1 MKTMKR
7 IMALLIC
14 FVMVMGMTVTA
25 FAYDVTITRNDTDK
39 SDKHSYVAYQI
50 FSGDLDTDG
59 KKLSNI
65 QWGTGINQSKL
76 SDLRTTINI
85 LAGNNALTE
94 SSTANDYA
102 ESIAKLNSDE
112 TKVKK
117 LAAAIGAALSE
128 TTSGTSTANGVT
140 SLDAGYYLIKDTGN
154 LADENGAYT
163 RFMLQVVKDT
173 TVTQKASVPSVEKK
187 VKDTDDSTNT
197 TTGLQD
203 SADYDIGDEVPF
215 QLTATTA
222 STVSDYTK
230 YHVTFQDKQSDGLD
244 APTDFTIEVLGK
256 KFTLSSS
263 VTTENATTDN
273 GTKITVEKV
282 TTPDTG
288 CTFAIKVT
296 LENSTTGEKINEEAN
311 STKIKVTYTS
321 KLNNNAEIGA
331 TGNPNVVY
339 LKYSNNPNSTDDSEE
354 GKTPTDK
361 VVVFTYEAT
370 VNKVD
375 EKSKPLV
382 GAEFKLY
389 KKVKTGSADKL
400 GSAIAAALKNNNSS
414 INTDGLELNSYY
426 EVVKQ
431 TSSTATSFT
440 WKGIDDG
447 AYVLVETKIPD
458 GYNAFVS
465 KSFTVSAEHDTSSD
479 DPKLTSLTVS
489 DSNLLTADYSAGTLS
504 GNIVNN
510 SGSTLPS
517 TGGIGTRIFYI
528 IGGILMAAAAV
539 VLITKVR
546 YKKEK

>member
-59 KKLSNI
+59 NKLSNI

-76 SDLRTTINI
+76 SDLRTTINS

-112 TKVKK
+112 TKK

-140 SLDAGYYLIKDTGN
+140 GLDAGYYLIKDTGN

-163 RFMLQVVKDT
+163 RFMLQVVKNT

-197 TTGLQD
+197 TTDWQD

-244 APTDFTIEVLGK
+244 VPTDFTIEVLGK

-263 VTTENATTDN
+263 ATTANDTTDN

-288 CTFAIKVT
+288 CAFAIKVT
-296 LENSTTGEKINEEAN
+296 LENSTAGEKIKEEAN

-375 EKSKPLV
+375 EKSKPLE
-382 GAEFKLY
+382 GAEFTLY

-414 INTDGLELNSYY
+414 INTDGLELTSYY
-426 EVVKQ
+426 EVVKR

-447 AYVLVETKIPD
+447 AYVLVETEIPD

-465 KSFTVSAEHDTSSD
+465 KSFTVSAKHDTSSV

-489 DSNLLTADYSAGTLS
+489 DSTLLKADYSAGTLS
-504 GNIVNN
+504 GNIVNKA
-510 SGSTLPS
+510 GSTLPS

-539 VLITKVR
+539 VLITKAR

>member
-25 FAYDVTITRNDTDK
+25 FAYSVTITPNATDK
-39 SDKHSYVAYQI
+39 SDKHNYVAYQI
-50 FSGDLDTDG
+50 FSGDFDEKTN
-59 KKLSNI
+59 KLSNI
-65 QWGTGINQSKL
+65 QWGTGINQGKL
-76 SDLRTTINI
+76 SDLKTAINS
-85 LAGNNALTE
+85 LAGDNALTG
-94 SSTANDYA
+94 SSTANDCA

-128 TTSGTSTANGVT
+128 TTSGTPSTNGVT
-140 SLDAGYYLIKDTGN
+140 NLDAGYYLIKDTGD

-173 TVTQKASVPSVEKK
+173 TVTQKASVPSVVKK
-187 VKDTDDSTNT
+187 VKDTDDSENT
-197 TTGLQD
+197 PTDWQD

-230 YHVTFQDKQSDGLD
+230 YHVTFQDKQSEGLN

-256 KFTLSSS
+256 KLTLNSS
-263 VTTENATTDN
+263 TTTANATSDK

-282 TTPDTG
+282 TPPDTG

-296 LENSTTGEKINEEAN
+296 LENSTTGEKINKEAN
-311 STKIKVTYTS
+311 SSEIKVTYNS
-321 KLNNNAEIGA
+321 KLNNSAAIGA
-331 TGNPNVVY
+331 AGNPNVVY

-361 VVVFTYEAT
+361 VIVFTYEAT

-375 EKSKPLV
+375 ENRDPLE
-382 GAEFKLY
+382 GAEFTLY
-389 KKVKTGSADKL
+389 KKVKTASADKL
-400 GSAIAAALKNNNSS
+400 GSAIATALKKKNSS
-414 INTDGLELNSYY
+414 INTDGLEPNSYY

-447 AYVLVETKIPD
+447 DYVLVETKIPD

-479 DPKLTSLTVS
+479 NPKLTSLTVS
-489 DSNLLTADYSAGTLS
+489 DSTLLTADYSAGTLS

-539 VLITKVR
+539 VLITKAR

>member
-59 KKLSNI
+59 NKLSNI

-76 SDLRTTINI
+76 SDLRTTINS

-112 TKVKK
+112 TKK

-140 SLDAGYYLIKDTGN
+140 GLDAGYYLIKDTGN

-163 RFMLQVVKDT
+163 RFMLQVVKNT

-197 TTGLQD
+197 TTDWQD

-244 APTDFTIEVLGK
+244 VPTDFTIEVLGK

-263 VTTENATTDN
+263 ATTANDTTDN

-282 TTPDTG
+282 TTPDKG
-288 CTFAIKVT
+288 CAFAIKVT
-296 LENSTTGEKINEEAN
+296 LENSTAGEKIKEEAN

-375 EKSKPLV
+375 EKSKPLE
-382 GAEFKLY
+382 GAEFTLY
-389 KKVKTGSADKL
+389 KKVNTGSADKL
-400 GSAIAAALKNNNSS
+400 SSAIAAALKKNNSS
-414 INTDGLELNSYY
+414 INTDGLEPDSYY
-426 EVVKQ
+426 EVVNL

-447 AYVLVETKIPD
+447 EYVLVETKIPD

-465 KSFTVSAEHDTSSD
+465 KSFTVSAKHDTRSD

-489 DSNLLTADYSAGTLS
+489 DSTLLKADYSAGTLS
-504 GNIVNN
+504 GNIVNKA
-510 SGSTLPS
+510 GSTLPS

-539 VLITKVR
+539 VLITKAR

>member
-59 KKLSNI
+59 NKLSNI

-76 SDLRTTINI
+76 SDLRTTINS

-112 TKVKK
+112 TKK

-140 SLDAGYYLIKDTGN
+140 GLDAGYYLIKDTGN

-163 RFMLQVVKDT
+163 RFMLQVVKNT

-197 TTGLQD
+197 TTDWQD

-244 APTDFTIEVLGK
+244 VPTDFTIEVLGK

-263 VTTENATTDN
+263 ATTANDTTDN

-282 TTPDTG
+282 TTPDKG
-288 CTFAIKVT
+288 CAFAIKVT
-296 LENSTTGEKINEEAN
+296 LENSTAGEKIKEEAN

-375 EKSKPLV
+375 EKSKPLE
-382 GAEFKLY
+382 GAEFTLY
-389 KKVKTGSADKL
+389 KKVNTGSADKL
-400 GSAIAAALKNNNSS
+400 SSAIAAALKKNNSS
-414 INTDGLELNSYY
+414 INTDGLEPDSYY
-426 EVVKQ
+426 EVVNL

-447 AYVLVETKIPD
+447 EYVLVETKIPD

-465 KSFTVSAEHDTSSD
+465 KSFTVSAKHDTSSD

-489 DSNLLTADYSAGTLS
+489 DSTLLKADYSAGTLS
-504 GNIVNN
+504 GNIVNKA
-510 SGSTLPS
+510 GSTLPS

-539 VLITKVR
+539 VLITKAR

>member
-25 FAYDVTITRNDTDK
+25 FAYDVTINPNNTDK
-39 SDKHSYVAYQI
+39 SEKHNYVAYQI

-59 KKLSNI
+59 NKLSNI
-65 QWGTGINQSKL
+65 QWGTDIDQDKL
-76 SDLRTTINI
+76 SELRTAINS
-85 LAGNNALTE
+85 LAGNNDLTE
-94 SSTANDYA
+94 SSTANKYA
-102 ESIAKLNSDE
+102 ESIAKLNSDD

-117 LAAAIGAALSE
+117 LAAAIGAALSN
-128 TTSGTSTANGVT
+128 TTSGTSSATGVT
-140 SLDAGYYLIKDTGN
+140 DLNAGYYLIKDTGD

-173 TVTQKASVPSVEKK
+173 IVTQKASVPSVEKK
-187 VKDTDDSTNT
+187 VKDTVDSTNVT
-197 TTGLQD
+197 TNWQD

-215 QLTATTA
+215 KLTATTA

-230 YHVTFQDKQSDGLD
+230 YHVTFQDKQLEGLD
-244 APTDFTIEVLGK
+244 APTDFTIEVLK
-256 KFTLSSS
+256 QTLKLSSS
-263 VTTENATTDN
+263 ATTASATTDK

-282 TTPDTG
+282 TTPEKG

-296 LENSTTGEKINEEAN
+296 LENSDTEEKINEEAN
-311 STKIKVTYTS
+311 GSAIIVKYNS
-321 KLNNNAEIGA
+321 KLNNNAAIGT

-361 VVVFTYEAT
+361 VIVFTYEAT

-375 EKSKPLV
+375 EENNSLE
-382 GAEFKLY
+382 GAEFTLY
-389 KKVKTGSADKL
+389 KKVKTASNDKL

-414 INTDGLELNSYY
+414 INTDGLKVDSYY

-431 TSSTATSFT
+431 TSSTVASFT

-447 AYVLVETKIPD
+447 EYVLVETKIPD

-479 DPKLTSLTVS
+479 DPKLKSLTVS
-489 DSNLLTADYSAGTLS
+489 DSTLLTADYSAGTLR

-539 VLITKVR
+539 VLITKAR

>member
-1 MKTMKR
+1 M
-7 IMALLIC
+7 
-14 FVMVMGMTVTA
+14 
-25 FAYDVTITRNDTDK
+25 
-39 SDKHSYVAYQI
+39 
-50 FSGDLDTDG
+50 
-59 KKLSNI
+59 
-65 QWGTGINQSKL
+65 
-76 SDLRTTINI
+76 
-85 LAGNNALTE
+85 
-94 SSTANDYA
+94 
-102 ESIAKLNSDE
+102 
-112 TKVKK
+112 
-117 LAAAIGAALSE
+117 
-128 TTSGTSTANGVT
+128 
-140 SLDAGYYLIKDTGN
+140 
-154 LADENGAYT
+154 
-163 RFMLQVVKDT
+163 
-173 TVTQKASVPSVEKK
+173 
-187 VKDTDDSTNT
+187 
-197 TTGLQD
+197 
-203 SADYDIGDEVPF
+203 
-215 QLTATTA
+215 
-222 STVSDYTK
+222 
-230 YHVTFQDKQSDGLD
+230 
-244 APTDFTIEVLGK
+244 
-256 KFTLSSS
+256 SSS
-263 VTTENATTDN
+263 VTTANATTDN

-296 LENSTTGEKINEEAN
+296 LENSTTGEKISEEAN

-375 EKSKPLV
+375 EKSKPLE
-382 GAEFKLY
+382 GAEFTLY

-400 GSAIAAALKNNNSS
+400 GSAIAAALKNKNSS
-414 INTDGLELNSYY
+414 INTDGLEPDSYY

-431 TSSTATSFT
+431 TSSTPTSFT

-447 AYVLVETKIPD
+447 DYVLVETEIPD

-465 KSFTVSAEHDTSSD
+465 KSFTVSAKHDTSND

-504 GNIVNN
+504 GNIVNKA
-510 SGSTLPS
+510 GSILPS

-539 VLITKVR
+539 VLITKAR